1 MTQALHCTDETRRA
15 DVRAHELNGLDFL
28 EVSDDQRTLTVY
40 FLGKAPES
48 LTRENV
54 RIDGGQQLRALKVVA
69 LHVDRSG
76 DRELDDRAE
85 ITVDRPGDCSC
96 YTLRLVQRDADG
108 QPGNEPLKG
117 LDPRY
122 ATLPIDFKLGC
133 AQDTDCAP
141 VTVCPPPALVEPA
154 LDYLAKDYES
164 FRGLILDRLAQTAPG
179 WTERHVPDL
188 GIALVELLAYVGDQ
202 LSYAQDAVGTEAY
215 LETARRRISVQRH
228 CRLVDYRLHEG
239 CNARAWL
246 TLTTD
251 AEEVELDPTELVFAT
266 TDASLT
272 AAPELSAGDV
282 AGAEFSTAQWYEPL
296 RWQPGAVTLRA
307 KHGQIRFYTWGD
319 RDCCLP
325 LGATSAT
332 LADEWLDP
340 ADYGSSG
347 GDGSYGDDPDDS
359 YEPPPR
365 TRALDLHVGD
375 VLIFE
380 EVLGP
385 RTGVPEDADRSH
397 RHPVMLTTVNPTV
410 DPLYDVPVVEIGWS
424 AADALAFA
432 LCISCIGEDCKEIDD
447 VSVARGNVIL
457 VDHGRST
464 DEPLGAVPAIETPA
478 PCDCASGLGEPALSA
493 GRFDP
498 ALSKAPLTFAVP
510 VAASPSAASLTTQDP
525 RAALPAISALQSTS
539 DDPEQPPASW
549 TVILDLLQADP
560 GQRVVTVEIDDNAA
574 AHLRFARPGGNARTP
589 DPGDTFQVTYRVG
602 NGTMGNVA
610 AEAITRIGRR
620 TGTLDGAASSV
631 RNPLP
636 AAGGTDPESLDDA
649 RLLAPSNF
657 RLEQQRAVT
666 ADDYA
671 TVARRDP
678 RLQGAAAELQWTGS
692 WYEAT
697 VSLDPL
703 GSETASAQL
712 LDDVDDRLHAVR
724 RLGHDLRVT
733 GALYV
738 PIDLALC
745 VCVLPHYQ
753 RAHVEHALHDALGA
767 RRLPDGTLGLFS
779 PDRDLFAGAV
789 AVSPIIAAA
798 CAVEGVESAWVT
810 RLRRL
815 GENDDSA
822 LRTGALILGSEE
834 IAQLDDDPA
843 HPDRGQITLTLEGGR

>member
-1 MTQALHCTDETRRA
+1 VSQVLHCNNPARRA
-15 DVRAHELNGLDFL
+15 DVRSHELNGLDFV

-40 FLGKAPES
+40 FLGKAPAS
-48 LTRENV
+48 LTRENI
-54 RIDGGQQLRALKVVA
+54 RIDGGQQVRDLRVVA
-69 LHVDRSG
+69 LHIDRSG
-76 DRELDDRAE
+76 DQELDDRAE
-85 ITVDRPGDCSC
+85 ITLDRPGDCSR
-96 YTLRLVQRDADG
+96 YTLRLVERDVRG
-108 QPGNEPLKG
+108 RPGDEPLKG
-117 LDPRY
+117 IDPRY

-141 VTVCPPPALVEPA
+141 VAVCPPLELVEPA

-239 CNARAWL
+239 CDARAWL

-251 AEEVELDPTELVFAT
+251 VEEVELDPAELIFAP

-272 AAPELSAGDV
+272 AGAKLSQRDV
-282 AGAEFSTAQWYEPL
+282 AGAKFSTAQWYEPL
-296 RWQPGAVTLRA
+296 SWKPGGITLRA
-307 KHGQIRFYTWGD
+307 KHGQIQLYTWGD

-325 LGATSAT
+325 MGATSAT
-332 LADEWLDP
+332 LADQWLGSTD
-340 ADYGSSG
+340 DGDDGSSG
-347 GDGSYGDDPDDS
+347 DHPSDPH
-359 YEPPPR
+359 EPAGGK
-365 TRALDLHVGD
+365 RALDLHVGD

-397 RHPVMLTTVNPTV
+397 RHPVMLTTVTATV
-410 DPLYDVPVVEIGWS
+410 DPLYELPVVEIAWS
-424 AADALAFA
+424 AADALPFA
-432 LCISCIGEDCKEIDD
+432 LCISCIGDDCGEIDG
-447 VSVARGNVIL
+447 VSVARANVIL

-464 DEPLGAVPAIETPA
+464 DEQLGPVPTTEAPA
-478 PCDCASGLGEPALSA
+478 PCDCASGLGEPVLSA
-493 GRFDP
+493 GQFTP
-498 ALSKAPLTFAVP
+498 ALSNNPLTFAEP
-510 VAASPSAASLTTQDP
+510 VAPSPSAAALTTQDP
-525 RAALPAISALQSTS
+525 RAALPAISTLQSTS
-539 DDPEQPPASW
+539 DDPAQPAASW
-549 TVILDLLQADP
+549 TAVLDLLLADP
-560 GQRVVTVEIDDNAA
+560 GQRVVAVEIDDDGA

-589 DPGDTFQVTYRVG
+589 GPGDTFECTYRVG
-602 NGTMGNVA
+602 NGTVGNVA

-620 TGTLDGAASSV
+620 TGTLEGAVSSV

-636 AAGGTDPESLDDA
+636 ASGGTDPESLDDA

-657 RLEQQRAVT
+657 RLEQERAVT

-671 TVARRDP
+671 AVARRDP
-678 RLQGAAAELQWTGS
+678 RLQGAAAQLEWTGS

-703 GSETASAQL
+703 GSETATAQL
-712 LDDVDDRLHAVR
+712 LDDVDDRLHDVR

-733 GALYV
+733 GARYV

-745 VCVLPHYQ
+745 VCVLAHYQ
-753 RAHVEHALHDALGA
+753 RGHVERALHDALGA
-767 RRLPDGTLGLFS
+767 RRLPDGTLGLFH
-779 PDRDLFAGAV
+779 PDRDVFAGAV
-789 AVSPIIAAA
+789 AVSPLIAAA

-815 GENDDSA
+815 GEADDSA
-822 LRTGALILGSEE
+822 LRTGALILGAEE

-843 HPDRGQITLTLEGGR
+843 HPDRGQITLRLEGGR